1 MLIAALARRC
11 LRSLWRRRSNW
22 NFNWDERRQIKPWG
36 NYRTGCGKW
45 WECDVSESDDL
56 SFNEVVLVIAKQ
68 VSSVSSQT
76 ASTTENYLL
85 RNVNRDY
92 DRLGKIYVAEYYSR
106 FDNPA
111 KRLSLVALY
120 HHEDSF
126 MTFEGENYR
135 GTKKILEKFEKL
147 NLINV
152 DRSIKSVDVQPFLDG
167 GVIVN
172 VIGKVQAAN
181 EPLKLYAQTFVF
193 KPQKGSF
200 FLQHDIFRVIRD
212 EWRASIARPA
222 LIYWSQ

>member
-1 MLIAALARRC
+1 M
-11 LRSLWRRRSNW
+11 
-22 NFNWDERRQIKPWG
+22 
-36 NYRTGCGKW
+36 
-45 WECDVSESDDL
+45 
-56 SFNEVVLVIAKQ
+56 
-68 VSSVSSQT
+68 
-76 ASTTENYLL
+76 L

-106 FDNPA
+106 FDNPS

-126 MTFEGENYR
+126 MTFEGENFR

-147 NLINV
+147 NLSNV
-152 DRSIKSVDVQPFLDG
+152 DRNIKSVDVQPFLDG

-172 VIGKVQAAN
+172 VIGKVQADN

-212 EWRASIARPA
+212 E
-222 LIYWSQ
+222 

>member
-1 MLIAALARRC
+1 MRQLQNG
-11 LRSLWRRRSNW
+11 LRKVVRVRL
-22 NFNWDERRQIKPWG
+22 G
-36 NYRTGCGKW
+36 
-45 WECDVSESDDL
+45 SESDDP

-68 VSSVSSQT
+68 VSTFPSSLT
-76 ASTTENYLL
+76 AHSKENNLL

-92 DRLGKIYVAEYYSR
+92 DKLGKIYVAEYYSR
-106 FDNPA
+106 FDDPA

-126 MTFEGENYR
+126 MTFEAENFR

-147 NLINV
+147 NLGKV
-152 DRSIKSVDVQPFLDG
+152 ERAIKSVDVQPFLDG

-172 VIGKVQAAN
+172 VIGKVRADN
-181 EPLKLYAQTFVF
+181 EPLRLYAQTFVF

-212 EWRASIARPA
+212 E
-222 LIYWSQ
+222 